1 MSKLKIKIKET
12 RINDKGAEALIQNA
26 RIAFVNIAKPNTT
39 FSNKNEA
46 GEPIDG
52 KYGVTVLIPKKESE
66 KFQANLTKIIKQLIQ
81 LNTGLKS
88 KSDKQ
93 KAERTA
99 LKYNQDGSLVKDGDK
114 AKDKDGNI
122 YDGLAG
128 HNTLKA
134 STKAIKK
141 NGGFVPMVSMKTIYI
156 NKQAIPKDRLSDELY
171 SGVWA
176 DVGVRFVPYSTGKN
190 IGVTCYLMGVMKLQ
204 DDERLGS
211 SDPFEVR
218 DDIDAEV
225 PDFSTEEF

>member
-1 MSKLKIKIKET
+1 MDKKKIKIKET

-26 RIAFVNIAKPNTT
+26 RIAFVNIAQPNTT
-39 FSNKNEA
+39 FSNKNDA

-52 KYGVTVLIPKKESE
+52 KYSVTVLIPKKESE
-66 KFQANLTKIIKQLIQ
+66 KFQAGLTKIVKQVIQ
-81 LNTGLKS
+81 LSSRLKS

-93 KAERTA
+93 KADRTA
-99 LKYNQDGSLVKDGDK
+99 LKYNQDGSLIKDGDK
-114 AKDKDGNI
+114 SKDKDGKI

-128 HNTLKA
+128 HDTLRA
-134 STKAIKK
+134 STKAIRKD
-141 NGGFVPMVSMKTIYI
+141 GGFVPIVTLKTMYI
-156 NKQAIPKDRLSDELY
+156 NKEAIPKDKLSDQLY

-190 IGVTCYLMGVMKLQ
+190 IGVTCYLVGVMKLQ

-218 DDIDAEV
+218 DDIDADI
-225 PDFSTEEF
+225 PDNSEEPY